1 MNRKEFIE
9 GEIKREPNNPF
20 NYYLLAFE
28 YKKQGEFTDL
38 ETIAEYILEMH
49 TDYQPIYYFYAE
61 YLYYTN
67 REILGKAIALEGIK
81 LANKNKNNKIVKELE
96 QLIEINEYH

>member
-9 GEIKREPNNPF
+9 EEIKREPNNPL

-28 YKKQGEFTDL
+28 YRNEGNFTEL
-38 ETIAEYILEMH
+38 EITAEYILIKH

-61 YLYYTN
+61 YLYETN
-67 REILGKAIALEGIK
+67 RENLGEKIASEGIR
-81 LANKNKNNKIVKELE
+81 LAKINKNNKIVNELE
-96 QLIEINEYH
+96 QLIEINGSN